1 MILIQDSKEIGWI
14 WYQLSQM
21 YYLNIQ
27 LHLQGV
33 AGISAEAKVPNGP
46 MQNDHRTDI
55 PTHDSLSLT
64 LPDSTLGIQSDLGDL
79 HFELGTTSADAF
91 QDVLIRT
98 VDVLNL
104 GRHTIQTVKLGSTIP
119 CGKEMWRF
127 KHWFVRFQKKQV
139 KACKV
144 LAQMWCYIK
153 VGHNCR
159 QVAAMNEQANAAA
172 IRLFHEPLLK
182 AKAQASKR
190 TFGSLATGIDTAPEH
205 LVQ

>member
-1 MILIQDSKEIGWI
+1 MC
-14 WYQLSQM
+14 
-21 YYLNIQ
+21 YLNIQ

-119 CGKEMWRF
+119 CGKEM
-127 KHWFVRFQKKQV
+127 
-139 KACKV
+139 
-144 LAQMWCYIK
+144 
-153 VGHNCR
+153 
-159 QVAAMNEQANAAA
+159 
-172 IRLFHEPLLK
+172 
-182 AKAQASKR
+182 
-190 TFGSLATGIDTAPEH
+190 
-205 LVQ
+205 